1 MMRVE
6 HIKPKMRARVYFALI
21 AAILVALLTAVVTAV
36 CMRVRPADAAGT
48 AKITI
53 HIYDPEQHYNVA
65 GWIWMPS
72 LDGAEYK
79 ISETAAADEQ
89 FKKTYTYNN
98 KPETNVARTMT
109 VNVTEAQ
116 RIALN
121 DGSAELGMLICGATG
136 ATQGEFWT
144 RYQKETGDVTVNLK
158 SLFGGNE
165 AHVYYIRRDSTVY
178 TDIEEAKNALNR
190 VIGVRFTKLTA
201 SSTRIEFESAIPLVG
216 TQVSVYKGNTEL
228 GTAVAEQRG
237 EEKCASYAEF
247 NALNSGNFD
256 FTANYVLKLTVDG
269 VKTELP
275 ILNIALLDSAEFIK
289 KYETADAQNL
299 EYGALYTS
307 TSTTFRVWAPIATSV
322 GLKLYND
329 GQNGDAYSVLAL
341 KKRVQSGGAW
351 SGVWELTVDGNLDGK
366 YYTYVVSNYGA
377 ETETIDP
384 YAKACGANGLR
395 GMVVNLDGTNPA
407 GWANDKHLYAK
418 NPAAA
423 DVPIVW
429 EASVGDFSSSSDSG
443 MKYKGKYLAFTEQ
456 NTTVPGTNLKT
467 GISYLKDLGI
477 TYVHLN
483 PVYDFAT
490 VDETELN
497 KADNTKDNF
506 NWGYD
511 PQNYNIPE
519 GSFSTDPANG
529 AVRINEFKQMVMA
542 LHNAGIGVVM
552 DVVYNHTYS
561 TGGQA
566 LHDTVPFYYHRTE
579 SRGQFTNDSGC
590 GNATASERSMV
601 RKYIIESILY
611 WANEY
616 HIDGFRFDLMG
627 IHDKVTLNAVR
638 AELDKLDNGNG
649 RKLLIYGEP
658 WSADGTYVADS
669 YKLRIES
676 TAEAIAGTGK
686 YTQNADNVMV
696 KLLFSAA
703 SVGDENAL
711 NQLDPRIAVFNG
723 SGRDGLRGECR
734 DRAPTSGW
742 VNGAPGD
749 LKRVRRML
757 EGGIG
762 GYAEGLY
769 TGTGSR
775 NVAYAAAHDNYTL
788 WDHIRGAK
796 HGNQPA
802 LYYDH
807 AETNDVKRCK
817 LVASAYM
824 MSTGISFMLA
834 GEEMGRTKY
843 GNENSYNS
851 PSKLNRITWSR
862 QSEFAELYAYYKS
875 LIALRKQYAPQLFSY
890 EKSITPSFSSGSFD
904 TTDYQTGR
912 FVFTRTKNGATL
924 TLDLDPSTLSGYVK
938 IGNDRLNV

>member
-1 MMRVE
+1 
-6 HIKPKMRARVYFALI
+6 
-21 AAILVALLTAVVTAV
+21 
-36 CMRVRPADAAGT
+36 
-48 AKITI
+48 
-53 HIYDPEQHYNVA
+53 
-65 GWIWMPS
+65 
-72 LDGAEYK
+72 
-79 ISETAAADEQ
+79 
-89 FKKTYTYNN
+89 
-98 KPETNVARTMT
+98 
-109 VNVTEAQ
+109 
-116 RIALN
+116 
-121 DGSAELGMLICGATG
+121 
-136 ATQGEFWT
+136 
-144 RYQKETGDVTVNLK
+144 
-158 SLFGGNE
+158 
-165 AHVYYIRRDSTVY
+165 
-178 TDIEEAKNALNR
+178 
-190 VIGVRFTKLTA
+190 
-201 SSTRIEFESAIPLVG
+201 
-216 TQVSVYKGNTEL
+216 
-228 GTAVAEQRG
+228 
-237 EEKCASYAEF
+237 
-247 NALNSGNFD
+247 
-256 FTANYVLKLTVDG
+256 
-269 VKTELP
+269 
-275 ILNIALLDSAEFIK
+275 
-289 KYETADAQNL
+289 
-299 EYGALYTS
+299 
-307 TSTTFRVWAPIATSV
+307 
-322 GLKLYND
+322 
-329 GQNGDAYSVLAL
+329 
-341 KKRVQSGGAW
+341 
-351 SGVWELTVDGNLDGK
+351 
-366 YYTYVVSNYGA
+366 
-377 ETETIDP
+377 
-384 YAKACGANGLR
+384 
-395 GMVVNLDGTNPA
+395 
-407 GWANDKHLYAK
+407 
-418 NPAAA
+418 
-423 DVPIVW
+423 
-429 EASVGDFSSSSDSG
+429 
-443 MKYKGKYLAFTEQ
+443 
-456 NTTVPGTNLKT
+456 
-467 GISYLKDLGI
+467 
-477 TYVHLN
+477 
-483 PVYDFAT
+483 
-490 VDETELN
+490 
-497 KADNTKDNF
+497 
-506 NWGYD
+506 
-511 PQNYNIPE
+511 
-519 GSFSTDPANG
+519 
-529 AVRINEFKQMVMA
+529 
-542 LHNAGIGVVM
+542 
-552 DVVYNHTYS
+552 
-561 TGGQA
+561 
-566 LHDTVPFYYHRTE
+566 
-579 SRGQFTNDSGC
+579 
-590 GNATASERSMV
+590 MV

-890 EKSITPSFSSGSFD
+890 EKSTTPSFSSGSFD